1 MNKER
6 ELKRFM
12 YGEAWHLQV
21 EKESC
26 FIAGFDAAL
35 SLVDII
41 LGGCSLVDPSL
52 HKERAQLIEEIGRKV
67 TALKQGKGVYDLD
80 QKANNETVSYISIMG
95 TPGGKMVTND
105 SECRNA
111 LNKARASC
119 QKT

>member
-12 YGEAWHLQV
+12 YGEDWHLQV

-35 SLVDII
+35 NLVDII
-41 LGGCSLVDPSL
+41 LGGCSPVDPSL
-52 HKERAQLIEEIGRKV
+52 HKERAQVVEEISRKV

-80 QKANNETVSYISIMG
+80 QKHTNDANVYQSSLGALVGNETFNYYAVRDAI
-95 TPGGKMVTND
+95 
-105 SECRNA
+105 
-111 LNKARASC
+111 NKVG
-119 QKT
+119 